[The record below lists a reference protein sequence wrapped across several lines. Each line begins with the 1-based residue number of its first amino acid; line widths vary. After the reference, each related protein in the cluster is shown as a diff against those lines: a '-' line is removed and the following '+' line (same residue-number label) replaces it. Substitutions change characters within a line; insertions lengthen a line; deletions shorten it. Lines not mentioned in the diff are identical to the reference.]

1 MDSPT
6 SIGSVISHS
15 VGDMSGAAVG
25 AFNFSPE
32 QAIADIRRSIEDGAW
47 LKDHRALLRKEYPGM
62 FVAVYDR
69 KVVGVA
75 EAIEDMKAAVR
86 AKGID
91 PEKCVTEVLLTED
104 YIWVL

>member
-1 MDSPT
+1 
-6 SIGSVISHS
+6 
-15 VGDMSGAAVG
+15 MSEAGVATP
-25 AFNFSPE
+25 NFSRE
-32 QAIADIRRSIEDGAW
+32 QAVADIRRSTEDNIW
-47 LKDHRALLRKEYPGM
+47 LNAHRDALRAEFANM

-75 EAIEDMKAAVR
+75 EAVEDMKAAIR